1 MKPIWID
8 FLLNEKK
15 KKNYIERLP
24 KVENEMT
31 IYTFNQEIAARAAMS
46 TFFEPSMFKAE
57 VELIV

>member
-1 MKPIWID
+1 M
-8 FLLNEKK
+8 KK

-31 IYTFNQEIAARAAMS
+31 IYTFNQEIAVRAAMS